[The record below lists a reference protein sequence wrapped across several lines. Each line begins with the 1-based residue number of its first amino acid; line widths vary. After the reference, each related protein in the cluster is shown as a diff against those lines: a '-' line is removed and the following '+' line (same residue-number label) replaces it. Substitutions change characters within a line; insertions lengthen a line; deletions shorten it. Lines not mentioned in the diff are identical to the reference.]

1 MATRRVR
8 RIRRAGSKKKQS
20 HHGRKTKHHHKR
32 NHNRIT
38 RRHQGGMFRAF
49 KTYFS
54 EGWKTRTD
62 KGDPTYDGIQVRVKP
77 TSSGENEYLI
87 GNGSLHEYKMRDH
100 DYGEKIR
107 KHIVAANQ
115 TMDRSTNQF
124 FLSEYRGVEPISLDA
139 TQIILNQKQF
149 DAFVAAVSDKAKP
162 KAEAESEAES
172 ESDVYELEDGPFGSG
187 TMTLYFHV
195 AKGIPKQSK
204 KLMMGEPFAIPFPSD
219 PNSKQNPVSK
229 LIFLCNRDGN
239 TVQFVLKPDAMSYC
253 AMARYDTENQYNP
266 SRDNEFNYTVPS
278 ITKQLHI
285 FKKGAKEGLDLQ
297 ILPMIDKI
305 TSYAN
310 DCANDKDRFAH
321 ARKYYEDPIRS
332 AHVPNDIKPMILG
345 LFGRPSSPGVDA
357 LANRMSA
364 LTPGVARPSSS
375 SSRRQ

>member
-1 MATRRVR
+1 
-8 RIRRAGSKKKQS
+8 
-20 HHGRKTKHHHKR
+20 
-32 NHNRIT
+32 
-38 RRHQGGMFRAF
+38 MFSRAF

-54 EGWKTRTD
+54 EGWKTRTE
-62 KGDPTYDGIQVRVKP
+62 KRDPTYDGIQVRVRP

-87 GNGSLHEYKMRDH
+87 GNGSLHEYETRDH

-149 DAFVAAVSDKAKP
+149 DAFVAAVSKAKPKAKP

-253 AMARYDTENQYNP
+253 AMARYDTENQYYP

-321 ARKYYEDPIRS
+321 ARKYYEDPNLS
-332 AHVPNDIKPMILG
+332 DHVPDDIKPMILG

>member
-8 RIRRAGSKKKQS
+8 RIRRAGSKKKQV

-38 RRHQGGMFRAF
+38 RRHQGGMFSRAF

-54 EGWKTRTD
+54 EGWKTRTE
-62 KGDPTYDGIQVRVKP
+62 KRDPTYDGIQVRVRP

-87 GNGSLHEYKMRDH
+87 GNGSLHEYETRDH

-149 DAFVAAVSDKAKP
+149 DAFVAAVSKAKPKAKP
-162 KAEAESEAES
+162 KAEAESEA
-172 ESDVYELEDGPFGSG
+172 DVYELEDGPFGSG

-253 AMARYDTENQYNP
+253 AMARYDTENQYYP

-321 ARKYYEDPIRS
+321 ARKYYEDPNLS
-332 AHVPNDIKPMILG
+332 DHVPDDIKPMILG